1 MRFEL
6 WGATI
11 APHLS
16 FPERTF
22 GLLLLS
28 IYSVLLL
35 VVGFRR
41 RRDVGALNSRQWL
54 LTLVLSI
61 VAFAFAQLFL
71 ISQSSEAQLPPLST
85 AQNPSITVA
94 PFGLVSVLLAGAI
107 LNPMAAMIVGLAGG
121 LSTALWQ
128 THQATDVFHLA
139 FAGALAATLM
149 RQNYSGRLY
158 AWLRQPI
165 VAGIMATLLLIPL
178 VGLATFGHASAS
190 ASYLEALDLALSTT
204 NAYLLPLLLAGVLGG
219 LIVMLLLVGVPQLK
233 RDRPLVPSPLSQSLN
248 TRLVWTFVFFA
259 APLSFI
265 LFLSGF
271 NIATNIATD
280 LTVEQMAREAAS
292 VSNTIAAFL
301 NSRQH
306 LLVEASDSEMLRNMD
321 GELRQE
327 ELRRLFRLGDLFRS
341 LMLVDEDDSIIAHVP
356 DGADLELPTMLEAR
370 ALEKA
375 LRTGAP
381 FISPAQPDGTG
392 AIFFSFIV
400 PLSNGDEASELALLG
415 RAPGIS
421 LDDAVTALQDTLGM
435 GTGFMV
441 DEESQIIGH
450 PDPANLL
457 RVWPGPAG
465 EERTIDA
472 GDAFP
477 GQAYEGLRASTN
489 TRQLVY
495 YQTGPDH
502 PWTVIITVPYQV
514 ILGQALRI
522 AGQLAIVL
530 LAALLVFG
538 GFLMLL
544 GRSITTPLTE
554 LARASQEIAGGS
566 LNTPIATQGDDEI
579 GRLSNSFS
587 QMQSSLKR
595 RVDELSLLLDVSQ
608 EVSKSIDLGHGM
620 PSVLKGALRG
630 TGAASARIV
639 VVNPG
644 SGKPLTFAEG
654 PASATMAQFD
664 QKVIDL
670 LANENELTLSNPTQ
684 TSRLARNGTRPEALP
699 AALVAFPLLSKRRF
713 QGIFWLTYRQAH
725 VFDQTE
731 LGFLRTL
738 SGQASVLVENARL
751 YATAE
756 GGRRRLAAVLTS
768 TSDAVI
774 VTDQT
779 HNVLLVNPAMERYFD
794 LEASQVVG
802 RPVRDVIDSAP
813 LVAALTATFDRT
825 TNLEVPIDGGKIL
838 VASAATIY
846 GNDDAALG
854 RVAVLHDITY
864 LKELDD
870 MKSEFVA
877 TVSHDLRSPL
887 TFMLGYTTMLPMVGD
902 LDPKQ
907 EEYVSKILGGIEQM
921 SVLVEDLLDLGR
933 LDAGI
938 DLTLIRLRMEEIIE
952 SVIEEYRQPAA
963 VAGLNLSAE
972 IAGNLPPVRGDAAL
986 IRQAVANYV
995 SNAIKY
1001 APKSGKLVIR
1011 AVADRDEVVVAVI
1024 DKGPGIPQHDVLR
1037 LFEKFYRV
1045 DKPGKER
1052 VRGSGL
1058 GLALV
1063 KSIAN
1068 RHGGRAW
1075 CESEVG
1081 QGSSFYLSLPLY
1093 RD

>member
-6 WGATI
+6 WGATF
-11 APHLS
+11 APHMTL
-16 FPERTF
+16 PERPIGILLLAIY
-22 GLLLLS
+22 GLLLLLAV
-28 IYSVLLL
+28 YQ
-35 VVGFRR
+35 R
-41 RRDVGALNSRQWL
+41 RRDIGKLTSRQWL
-54 LTLVLSI
+54 LTLVLAI
-61 VAFAFAQLFL
+61 AVFALAQLFL
-71 ISQSSEAQLPPLST
+71 ISQSSEAQLPPLSS

-94 PFGLVSVLLAGAI
+94 PFGLVPVLLAGAI
-107 LNPMAAMIVGLAGG
+107 LNPLAALVVGLVGG
-121 LSTALWQ
+121 LSTAMWQ
-128 THQATDVFHLA
+128 THQWTDLPQLA
-139 FAGALAATLM
+139 FAGALAAVFL

-165 VAGIMATLLLIPL
+165 VAGVFATLLLFPL
-178 VGLATFGHASAS
+178 IGLASFGYASAS
-190 ASYLEALDLALSTT
+190 ANTLEALDLALSTT
-204 NAYLLPLLLAGVLGG
+204 TAYLLPLLLAGVLGG
-219 LIVMLLLVGVPQLK
+219 LIVTLLLVGIPQLR
-233 RDRPLVPSPLSQSLN
+233 RDRPQVPSPLSQSLN
-248 TRLVWTFVFFA
+248 TRLVWTFLFFA
-259 APLSFI
+259 APLSFL

-271 NIATNIATD
+271 NIATSIATD
-280 LTVEQMAREAAS
+280 LAIEQMARDAAAAS
-292 VSNTIAAFL
+292 NAIPSFL
-301 NSRQH
+301 DSRQH
-306 LLVEASDSEMLRNMD
+306 SLVEASQAEALRSDNP
-321 GELRQE
+321 ETRQE
-327 ELRRLFRLGDLFRS
+327 ELRRLFREGDLFRS
-341 LMLVDEDDSIIAHVP
+341 LLLVNGDESIAAHYPDDRESAS
-356 DGADLELPTMLEAR
+356 LTMLEVG
-370 ALEKA
+370 ALQDTV
-375 LRTGAP
+375 RTGAP
-381 FISPAQPDGTG
+381 YISPAQPDGPD

-400 PLSNGDEASELALLG
+400 PIPTEDEADVPVLLG
-415 RAPGIS
+415 RVPGVS
-421 LDDAVTALQDTLGM
+421 LDDLIAALQGTLGL
-435 GTGFMV
+435 GTGFVV
-441 DEESQIIGH
+441 DEESQIIAH
-450 PDPANLL
+450 PDSANLL
-457 RVWPGPAG
+457 RIWSGPAG
-465 EERTIDA
+465 EERTIETN
-472 GDAFP
+472 DAF
-477 GQAYEGLRASTN
+477 GGRAYEGLRASTN

-502 PWTVIITVPYQV
+502 PWTVVITVPYQV
-514 ILGQALRI
+514 ILGQSLRI

-530 LAALLVFG
+530 VAALVVFG
-538 GFLMLL
+538 AFLMFL
-544 GRSITTPLTE
+544 GRSITKPITD
-554 LARASQEIAGGS
+554 LARASQEIAGGK
-566 LNTPIATQGDDEI
+566 LNTPIARQGDDEI
-579 GRLSNSFS
+579 GRLSDAFG
-587 QMQSSLKR
+587 QMQVSLKR
-595 RVDELSLLLDVSQ
+595 RVDELSLLLDVSR
-608 EVSKSIDLGHGM
+608 EVSRSIDLGHGM

-644 SGKPLTFAEG
+644 ARKPLAFGEG
-654 PASATMAQFD
+654 PASTTMAQFD
-664 QKVIDL
+664 QRVIEL
-670 LANENELTLSNPTQ
+670 LADQDELTLSSPAQ
-684 TSRLARNGTRPEALP
+684 TSRLAQNGTGPDGLP
-699 AALVAFPLLSKRRF
+699 PALVAFPMLSKQRF

-768 TSDAVI
+768 TSDAVV
-774 VTDQT
+774 VTDQA
-779 HNVLLVNPAMERYFD
+779 HNVLLVNPAMERYFS
-794 LEASQVVG
+794 LEAGNVIG
-802 RPVRDVIDSAP
+802 RPVRDVIDSTP
-813 LVAALTATFDRT
+813 LVSALTATSEKT
-825 TNLEVPIDGGKIL
+825 TNLEVPIEDGRIL
-838 VASAATIY
+838 VASASTIH
-846 GNDDAALG
+846 GNDGVVLG

-887 TFMLGYTTMLPMVGD
+887 TFMLGYATMLPMVGD

-907 EEYVSKILGGIEQM
+907 EEFVSKILGGIEQM

-952 SVIEEYRQPAA
+952 SVVEEYRQPAA

-1001 APKSGKLVIR
+1001 APRSGKLVIR
-1011 AVADRDEVVVAVI
+1011 AVADSDEVVVTVI
-1024 DKGPGIPQHDVLR
+1024 DRGPGIPQQDLLR

-1045 DKPGKER
+1045 NQSGKER

-1075 CESEVG
+1075 CESEIG
-1081 QGSSFYLSLPLY
+1081 QGSRFFLSLPIY